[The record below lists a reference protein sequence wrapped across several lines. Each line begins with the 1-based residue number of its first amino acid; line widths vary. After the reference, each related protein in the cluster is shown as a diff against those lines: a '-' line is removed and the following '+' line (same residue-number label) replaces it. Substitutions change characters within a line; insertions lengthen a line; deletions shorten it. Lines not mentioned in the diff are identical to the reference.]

1 MKVLL
6 LYAHPSHQHSRTN
19 RIMFEKARAIEGITA
34 VDLYAAYPRHDIDI
48 DREQQQLV
56 DHDVIVFQFPLFW
69 YSTPS
74 IIKEW
79 QDLVLEHGFAY
90 GEHGHSLDGKHL
102 LCAISAGGPEQAY
115 TATGRNRFTLR
126 QLLSPMEA
134 TANLCRMHFLAPYVL
149 YGTLE
154 THDEARRA
162 HVAGYVN
169 LIEALRDDRLDCKA
183 LQGTDILSVVRL
195 GDFMKERN
203 NG

>member
-1 MKVLL
+1 MKVLI

-19 RIMFEKARAIEGITA
+19 RTMFEKAKAIEGITT

-56 DHDVIVFQFPLFW
+56 DHDAIVFQFPLFW

-90 GEHGHSLDGKHL
+90 GEHGHSLEDKL
-102 LCAISAGGPEQAY
+102 FLCAISAGAPEQAY
-115 TATGRNRFTLR
+115 SATGRNRFAFR

-149 YGTLE
+149 FGTLE
-154 THDEARRA
+154 AHEEARKA

-169 LIEALRDDRLDCKA
+169 LLESLRDDRLDCQA
-183 LQGTDILSVVRL
+183 LQGADTLSAARL
-195 GDFMKERN
+195 NEFMKERN